1 MGIDPECCTHCGY
14 LFDSHA
20 PTTTECP
27 TTREER
33 IANRLSRLYAWIFSM
48 TPSPAVRA
56 VTGAPFTY
64 VWRRHDDRPRGTP
77 WEALGVGPFGLLAV
91 DGLLES

>member
-33 IANRLSRLYAWIFSM
+33 IANRLSRLYAWR
-48 TPSPAVRA
+48 RA
-56 VTGAPFTY
+56 
-64 VWRRHDDRPRGTP
+64 
-77 WEALGVGPFGLLAV
+77 
-91 DGLLES
+91 